1 VSILKGVYYPRPK
14 EQYLSVPRTPSD
26 GTCPECEGTDIKRY
40 AAFTARGPRFVH
52 KCQAC
57 FALVREEGPNID
69 EAHPP
74 FWPMTRRWNSSR
86 AG

>member
-1 VSILKGVYYPRPK
+1 MSILAGVYYPRPQ
-14 EQYLSVPRTPSD
+14 ERYLSVARTPSE
-26 GTCPECEGTDIKRY
+26 GPCPECEGSDVMRY

-52 KCQAC
+52 KCQSC
-57 FALVREEGPNID
+57 FALVREEGPNLE

-74 FWPMTRRWNSSR
+74 FWPMTRRWSASR

>member
-1 VSILKGVYYPRPK
+1 MSVLKGVYYPRP
-14 EQYLSVPRTPSD
+14 EERYLTVEKRPSS
-26 GTCPECEGTDIKRY
+26 GTCPECGGEDIRRY

-57 FALVREEGPNID
+57 FALLREEGPNLE

-74 FWPMTRRWNSSR
+74 FWPMTRNWDASR

>member
-1 VSILKGVYYPRPK
+1 MILKGVYYPRPR
-14 EQYLSVPRTPSD
+14 EQYPEVVKTPVD
-26 GTCPECEGTDIKRY
+26 GVCPECGGTDVKRY
-40 AAFTARGPRFVH
+40 PAFTARGPKIVH

-57 FALVREEGPNID
+57 FALVREEEPSRE

-74 FWPMTRRWNSSR
+74 FWPMTRDWKCTR

>member
-1 VSILKGVYYPRPK
+1 MSVLKGVYYPRP
-14 EQYLSVPRTPSD
+14 EERYLAVERQPSS
-26 GTCPECEGTDIKRY
+26 GVCPECSGEDIKRY
-40 AAFTARGPRFVH
+40 AAFTAAGPRFVH

-74 FWPMTRRWNSSR
+74 FWPMTRNWGASR